1 MLFLHFYKVRQE
13 GYNSF
18 YTYEQNPDKAFVFQ
32 HTQIVAQFFA
42 QYFFYKSQLYKFCTQ
57 TTK

>member
-1 MLFLHFYKVRQE
+1 MLFLHFYKVRPE

-18 YTYEQNPDKAFVFQ
+18 YTYEQNPDKASVYQ
-32 HTQIVAQFFA
+32 HTQIVAQVLCPI
-42 QYFFYKSQLYKFCTQ
+42 FFYKSQLYKFCTQ